1 MVTGTDGED
10 VMLVVGGAFD
20 VELSTMVAAVVDDL
34 AVVTG
39 TDGEDVMLV
48 VGEVFDVELSTMV
61 AVVIDDSI

>member
-1 MVTGTDGED
+1 
-10 VMLVVGGAFD
+10 
-20 VELSTMVAAVVDDL
+20 MVAAVVDDF

-61 AVVIDDSI
+61 AAVIDDSV